1 MLAISCQVEEI
12 DSYSWGD
19 HLGTSVQLG
28 LNIISVD
35 VADTS
40 EHRTIGLSN
49 HDSLGLDQGML
60 FVYPDSSTRTFWMK
74 GMQFPIDII
83 WIAEDCSIT
92 NITENVPIPDQ
103 ESVKAQGYNTYSS
116 KKPVRFVLE
125 VNAGYVEDY
134 KVFVGDKVIFLDELA
149 ERYKC

>member
-1 MLAISCQVEEI
+1 
-12 DSYSWGD
+12 
-19 HLGTSVQLG
+19 
-28 LNIISVD
+28 
-35 VADTS
+35 
-40 EHRTIGLSN
+40 
-49 HDSLGLDQGML
+49 
-60 FVYPDSSTRTFWMK
+60 
-74 GMQFPIDII
+74 MQFPIDII

-134 KVFVGDKVIFLDELA
+134 KVFVGDKVILLEELA